1 MIKENFIFEGS
12 IAARKIQRMA
22 MEIAEANI
30 GVDELVLAGIKD
42 NGFFIAEK
50 VAGYLA
56 EVFGGRITV
65 VGLEIDKKN
74 IENNLNRSDYDFKNK
89 IVILIDDVANSG
101 RTMLYAMQPI
111 LAHFPKKI
119 QTLALVERTYKKFPV
134 HVDFV
139 GLSVSTSRDEYIE
152 VLVEDGELRGAV
164 INSLEE

>member
-1 MIKENFIFEGS
+1 MIKENYIFEKS
-12 IAARKIQRMA
+12 TAARKIQRMA
-22 MEIAEANI
+22 MEVAEANI
-30 GVDELVLAGIKD
+30 GEHELVLAGIRD

-56 EVFGGRITV
+56 KVFGGKITV
-65 VGLEIDKKN
+65 VGLEMDKKN
-74 IENNLNRSDYDFKNK
+74 IENNLQKSAYDFKNK

-139 GLSVSTSRDEYIE
+139 GLSVSTTRDEFIE
-152 VLVEDGELRGAV
+152 VLVESREVTGAV
-164 INSLEE
+164 IRSVE